1 MSPPPIVNALF
12 GVSVPPWSGVA
23 SEAVASTAAPARAL
37 AGAACVTAPLVDPG
51 APPPPSRL
59 NGDVGTG
66 RLVYRD
72 TSSDARPNVLTILR
86 LRNTMN
92 TNRSLHRRKRR
103 PECDRAFHIPSDI
116 CDRGKHLG
124 SLSVPPSTHPP
135 PPPMDALPKTTSGVG
150 GGGVRGG
157 GVAATDIQRELA
169 SVAPLVCADE
179 KLRVNGH

>member
-1 MSPPPIVNALF
+1 VNALF

-23 SEAVASTAAPARAL
+23 ASEDVASTAAPARAL
-37 AGAACVTAPLVDPG
+37 AGAACVTALVDPG

-103 PECDRAFHIPSDI
+103 PE
-116 CDRGKHLG
+116 
-124 SLSVPPSTHPP
+124 
-135 PPPMDALPKTTSGVG
+135 
-150 GGGVRGG
+150 
-157 GVAATDIQRELA
+157 
-169 SVAPLVCADE
+169 
-179 KLRVNGH
+179 